1 MSKIRDEAV
10 AKIKNCPVPKI
21 RDVSGWFKCTGAP
34 PFTISVR
41 LTLVNARPVIHDSVA
56 SKRDI
61 DGPD

>member
-21 RDVSGWFKCTGAP
+21 KDVSAWFKCTGAP

-41 LTLVNARPVIHDSVA
+41 LTLVNGL
-56 SKRDI
+56 
-61 DGPD
+61 GPLFMIV